1 MPLRFAGLAES
12 KRWVDLHASGS
23 NELHFTAGDQ
33 LRRADVKDL
42 TAAELDLFAEPPGD
56 LLFRDD
62 AGTAGLRLS
71 LENRRPTYSATIR
84 VEAVAGDGMLTEN
97 YSFACTPSK
106 TAPIDRVVVHFA
118 GGHLRPWSARSVEL
132 VGGGHG

>member
-1 MPLRFAGLAES
+1 M
-12 KRWVDLHASGS
+12 
-23 NELHFTAGDQ
+23 HFTAGDH

-84 VEAVAGDGMLTEN
+84 VEAVAGDALLAEN

-118 GGHLRPWSARSVEL
+118 GHREGPLSWSVAGMDESRFSARRWTAATGVQTPD
-132 VGGGHG
+132 